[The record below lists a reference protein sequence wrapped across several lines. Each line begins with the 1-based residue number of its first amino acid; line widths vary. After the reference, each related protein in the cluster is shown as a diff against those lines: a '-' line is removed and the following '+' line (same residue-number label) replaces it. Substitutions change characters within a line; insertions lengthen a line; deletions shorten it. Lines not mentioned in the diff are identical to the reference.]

1 MFDLSNLSGL
11 QMWLLGVA
19 GLRVFGACNAF
30 FWLQNIQDQVYSN
43 RKKQVTELF
52 GRLFGTWTLMSCT
65 LCVLTAYEPSNKLLM
80 FATFMS
86 FVLALGHFAVELV
99 VFKTATVRNCIPQA
113 IVAGTSI
120 FWLGRILF

>member
-1 MFDLSNLSGL
+1 MFDPSQLSGL
-11 QMWLLGVA
+11 QIWLLVVA
-19 GLRVFGACNAF
+19 GLRVFGAFNAF
-30 FWLQNIQDQVYSN
+30 FWLQNIQDQVYSIK
-43 RKKQVTELF
+43 RKQVTELF

-65 LCVLTAYEPSNKLLM
+65 LCLLTAYDPSNRLVM

-86 FVLALGHFAVELV
+86 FVLALGHFFLELV
-99 VFKTATVRNCIPQA
+99 VFKTATFRNCIPQA